1 MKKFNE
7 TKVGQFLEQAAPEIL
22 ELVGDAVPGA
32 GILTNLFKAKQD
44 KTPEQEAE
52 FQKLIRDYEIE
63 ELKMIL
69 NDVADAR
76 DLQKAALKQS
86 DVFSKRFLYWLA
98 AGSLFLGFVYIFVI
112 TFVTIPEPNQRF
124 ADTIL
129 GVVIATIITTI
140 YNFFFGSSK
149 GSKDKDEQKT
159 QIENT

>member
-7 TKVGQFLEQAAPEIL
+7 TKVGQFLSQAAPEIL

-32 GILTNLFKAKQD
+32 GVLTALFKAKDD

-52 FQKLIRDYEIE
+52 FERLIRDYELE

-69 NDVADAR
+69 TDVADAR
-76 DLQKAALKQS
+76 DLQKTALGQN
-86 DVFSKRFLYWLA
+86 DIFSKRFLYWLA

-112 TFVTIPEPNQRF
+112 TFVTIPESNQRF

-149 GSKDKDEQKT
+149 GSKDKDEKQ
-159 QIENT
+159 

>member
-7 TKVGQFLEQAAPEIL
+7 TKVGQFLSQAAPEIL

-32 GILTNLFKAKQD
+32 GVLTALFKAKDD

-52 FQKLIRDYEIE
+52 FERLIRDYELE

-69 NDVADAR
+69 TDVADAR
-76 DLQKAALKQS
+76 DLQKTALGQN
-86 DVFSKRFLYWLA
+86 DIFSKRFLYWLA

-112 TFVTIPEPNQRF
+112 TFVTIPESNQRF

-149 GSKDKDEQKT
+149 GSKDKDEKQQT
-159 QIENT
+159 I